1 MYEHKKEMAT
11 QVNLS
16 TRILSSNNIKNKS
29 DDIMMSRERNARYFS
44 SAPVP
49 SYLAL
54 IACPPELPQQS
65 WKIPTLL
72 GVKECTHTFNF
83 PFSFP
88 FLQTLIF
95 GFYLNLINSPNIYMT
110 RCQQMVPFSPW
121 VPKTSE
127 SQIALDI

>member
-54 IACPPELPQQS
+54 IACPPELPQPF

-72 GVKECTHTFNF
+72 GVKECTHFQ
-83 PFSFP
+83 FP
-88 FLQTLIF
+88 FLFSLF
-95 GFYLNLINSPNIYMT
+95 ANSDFLTNSLQHLYDKVSANGAI
-110 RCQQMVPFSPW
+110 
-121 VPKTSE
+121 
-127 SQIALDI
+127 